1 MMYMCVFRHT
11 QFFYSSNQKRVIHD
25 EYMTASRPILMS
37 IVIRAQQ
44 HNTTTITYNTYFY
57 YVTVGVPIEP
67 NNGGINPEDPPNPGQ
82 EDQAVIR
89 ETVPQPPDKK
99 VEGIFWDV
107 KDSMKYSSCG
117 V

>member
-1 MMYMCVFRHT
+1 MA
-11 QFFYSSNQKRVIHD
+11 
-25 EYMTASRPILMS
+25 ASAPILMS
-37 IVIRAQQ
+37 TLIRAQQ
-44 HNTTTITYNTYFY
+44 HNTTTITYNTCFD

-67 NNGGINPEDPPNPGQ
+67 NNGGINPEDPANPGQ

-107 KDSMKYSSCG
+107 KDSMKYFVVCEARLQ
-117 V
+117 VIL